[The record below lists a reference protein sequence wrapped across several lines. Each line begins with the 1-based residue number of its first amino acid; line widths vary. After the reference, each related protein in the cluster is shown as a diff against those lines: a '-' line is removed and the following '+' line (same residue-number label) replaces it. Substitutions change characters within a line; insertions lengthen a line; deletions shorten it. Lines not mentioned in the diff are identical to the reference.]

1 VNRLLDLGIT
11 EGPVLIGVYALALA
25 AVVLLVARRPGR
37 RWTRRRWLTAAATS
51 AAAGALIGL
60 GLTWLL
66 SDRLDLFGADLTPVV
81 RVWIAV
87 GFAAFG
93 VAIVS
98 MRRASR
104 MRVVAS
110 ALALVLFALTT
121 AMAVNVDF
129 GQYPTVRSV
138 LGISAIADESTQ
150 PLPAPTSS
158 AASSLDAWVA
168 PATMPKTGTLTIVT
182 IPASESGFAARPAVV
197 YLPPAALTADPP
209 KLPVLI
215 MMSGQPG
222 SPQDPLI
229 TDKLEASLDAY
240 AAAHDGLAPIVVSP
254 DQLGD
259 PTANPMCV
267 DSPLGNSQSYL
278 TVDVPNWIKTNLNVI
293 DDPHY
298 WGIGGLSQGGT
309 CSIQLGAAFPS
320 LFGVILDAS
329 GEEYPRIGDAQKTAD
344 AAFGGSLARY
354 EAAYPA
360 AIMQQHGR
368 YDDTFAVFGVGSN
381 DQAFLPQV
389 KAIYADAQAAGMTS
403 TYIEAQGSAHDATT
417 WSYVFAQ
424 GLELIA
430 DHWGLG
436 GTSTGS
442 STG

>member
-1 VNRLLDLGIT
+1 MNRVLDLEIT
-11 EGPVLIGVYALALA
+11 QGPVIYAVYALALV
-25 AVVLLVARRPGR
+25 AVVLLIVRRPSA
-37 RWTRRRWLTAAATS
+37 RWGRRRWVTEVAI
-51 AAAGALIGL
+51 AAGAGALL
-60 GLTWLL
+60 GLALTWIL
-66 SDRLDLFGADLTPVV
+66 SDSLDLFGADLTAVV
-81 RVWIAV
+81 RVWIAA
-87 GFAAFG
+87 GCAAIG

-98 MRRASR
+98 MRRASW

-129 GQYPTVRSV
+129 GQFPTVRSV
-138 LGISAIADESTQ
+138 LGISAIPDEASQ
-150 PLPAPTSS
+150 PLPPAAGTATSF
-158 AASSLDAWVA
+158 ADWVA
-168 PATMPKTGTLTIVT
+168 PATMPKTGTLTTVT
-182 IPASESGFAARPAVV
+182 IPASESHFVARPAVV

-222 SPQDPLI
+222 SPEDPLV
-229 TDKLEASLDAY
+229 TNKLQQSLDAY

-259 PTANPMCV
+259 PTDNPMCV

-278 TVDVPNWIKTNLNVI
+278 TVDVPNWIRSNLSVI
-293 DDPHY
+293 DDPHF

-309 CSIQLGAAFPS
+309 CSIQLGAAFPN

-329 GEEYPRIGDAQKTAD
+329 GEEYPRIGDAQKTVD

-360 AIMQQHGR
+360 NIMQQHGP
-368 YDDTFAVFGVGSN
+368 YTDTFAVFGVGSN
-381 DQAFLPQV
+381 DAAFVPQV

-403 TYIEAQGSAHDATT
+403 TYIEVPGSAHDVTT
-417 WSYVFAQ
+417 WSSVFAQ
-424 GLELIA
+424 GLQLIA
-430 DHWGLG
+430 DHWELAGAPG
-436 GTSTGS
+436 
-442 STG
+442 

>member
-11 EGPVLIGVYALALA
+11 QGPVLVAVYAAALA
-25 AVVLLVARRPGR
+25 ALVLLVARRPGR
-37 RWTRRRWLTAAATS
+37 RWARRRWLTTVAVS
-51 AAAGALIGL
+51 AAVGALLGI

-66 SDRLDLFGADLTPVV
+66 SDRLDLFGAVLTPVV

-98 MRRASR
+98 MRRASW

-110 ALALVLFALTT
+110 ALALVLFVLTT

-129 GQYPTVRSV
+129 GQYPTVRSA
-138 LGISAIADESTQ
+138 LGISAIKDASSQ
-150 PLPAPTSS
+150 PLPAATASEATSFDS
-158 AASSLDAWVA
+158 WVA
-168 PATMPKTGTLTIVT
+168 PATMPKTGTLTTVT

-197 YLPPAALTADPP
+197 YLPPAALTANPP
-209 KLPVLI
+209 RLPVLI
-215 MMSGQPG
+215 VMSGQPG

-229 TDKLEASLDAY
+229 TDKLEMNLDAY
-240 AAAHDGLAPIVVSP
+240 AAAHNGLAPIVVSP

-259 PTANPMCV
+259 PAANPMCV
-267 DSPLGNSQSYL
+267 DSPLGKSQSYL
-278 TVDVPNWIKTNLNVI
+278 TIDVPNWIKANLNVI
-293 DDPHY
+293 DNPHY

-309 CSIQLGAAFPS
+309 CSIQLGAAFPT

-360 AIMQQHGR
+360 AIMQQHAP
-368 YDDTFAVFGVGSN
+368 YADTFAVFGVGSN
-381 DQAFLPQV
+381 DPAFLPQV
-389 KAIYADAQAAGMTS
+389 KAIYGAAQAAGMTS
-403 TYIEAQGSAHDATT
+403 TYLEAPGSAHDTTT
-417 WSYVFAQ
+417 WTYVFAQ
-424 GLELIA
+424 GLQLIA

-436 GTSTGS
+436 GTSTGAAA
-442 STG
+442 G